1 MEDWKEKYFS
11 ADATAEA
18 LKAELKL
25 KQSNLDQ
32 MKQNNQELKR
42 DCNEKLAQ
50 IETLQNSSNQSLSD
64 EQARVRDM
72 QVKIDTLTSRLTS
85 SEDKQSD
92 LTTEISK
99 LQVKYDKSCQNN
111 DDLKGQFSEVQASLQ
126 EAQRHK
132 SNL

>member
-1 MEDWKEKYFS
+1 
-11 ADATAEA
+11 
-18 LKAELKL
+18 
-25 KQSNLDQ
+25 
-32 MKQNNQELKR
+32 MKQNTQELKR

-126 EAQRHK
+126 EVQRHK
-132 SNL
+132 SNLWVCLVHQSRANRVKF